1 MWSYTRT
8 MNRRETVQLD
18 IFLVRTFTVLLVLVA
33 CSFVYFN
40 RVVLSDV
47 LLSQASAFQV
57 SVGNS
62 AINAM
67 YTL

>member
-1 MWSYTRT
+1 